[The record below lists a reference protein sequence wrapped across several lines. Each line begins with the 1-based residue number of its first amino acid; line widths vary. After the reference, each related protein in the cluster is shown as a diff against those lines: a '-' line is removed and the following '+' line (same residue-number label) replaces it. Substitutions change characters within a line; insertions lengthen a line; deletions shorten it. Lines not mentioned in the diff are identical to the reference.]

1 MRRGFRVAQIASP
14 EVHAPASHALARAS
28 APAVDGA
35 PRGAAAPAEGG
46 RAFAEG
52 RAAGADVRAKAS
64 ALHPVPRKALVGFE
78 RVRVAKGASARVRF
92 DFGASALELVNA
104 TGGRQLYAGTHEL
117 IFSRG
122 HGREE
127 RVEVKL

>member
-1 MRRGFRVAQIASP
+1 MQSVQVGGPHPIALSVECTVTNVGKYDGD
-14 EVHAPASHALARAS
+14 EVVLAFHS
-28 APAVDGA
+28 
-35 PRGAAAPAEGG
+35 
-46 RAFAEG
+46 
-52 RAAGADVRAKAS
+52 AGADVRAKAS

-92 DFGASALELVNA
+92 DFGAAALELVNA